1 MSREDRSLPKEYWGS
16 LDLPGVIAAL
26 DSLVGEVVCVNV
38 GSAERSPSR
47 LDVMG
52 TLRRLSPATPGAVF
66 AIGDAG
72 YLSLDG
78 RDFKSASLSTL
89 DGNDYFQLTIE
100 LSHATL
106 LIGDVEL
113 VGLTLVGLG
122 QSDPDSP
129 TYVDPDAT

>member
-1 MSREDRSLPKEYWGS
+1 MSREDRALPKEYRGS
-16 LDLPGVIAAL
+16 LDLAGVIATL
-26 DSLVGEVVCVNV
+26 DALVGEVVCVNV
-38 GSAERSPSR
+38 GSAQQSRSR

-52 TLRRLSPATPGAVF
+52 PLRRLRPELPGAVF

-78 RDFKSASLSTL
+78 VDFKSAKLMTL

-113 VGLTLVGLG
+113 VGLTLVGLA
-122 QSDPDSP
+122 QSEPDSP
-129 TYVDPDAT
+129 TYVDLDGT